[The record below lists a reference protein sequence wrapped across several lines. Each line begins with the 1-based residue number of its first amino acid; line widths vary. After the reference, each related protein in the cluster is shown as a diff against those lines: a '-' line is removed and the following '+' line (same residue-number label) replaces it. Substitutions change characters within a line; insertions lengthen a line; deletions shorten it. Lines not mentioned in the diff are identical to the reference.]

1 MFSTF
6 LNSNLSLN
14 LNKKSSAAEKTAAPL
29 KCKKSK
35 KQIKYIYHPFTVNG
49 IFFSEL

>member
-14 LNKKSSAAEKTAAPL
+14 LNKKSSAAEETVAPL

-35 KQIKYIYHPFTVNG
+35 KTDKMHLSSFYSQWY
-49 IFFSEL
+49 FF